1 MYGFDHS
8 VKTKFAR
15 IGFGYGFLWGL
26 VALAVMKLGLN
37 AGSREL
43 LQVMPTYL
51 PGAALTGMIVTLILK
66 EPLQKARCWAVIPW
80 GLLALL
86 LGTLL
91 FATVMLVINAGYE
104 WAHALS
110 YRGPLEALQS
120 IQLHDSL
127 SMFVWY
133 PLYGFGTIVPILLAV
148 LNCWDLRRR
157 IIQASNQP

>member
-1 MYGFDHS
+1 M
-8 VKTKFAR
+8 KTKLAR
-15 IGFGYGFLWGL
+15 IGFGYGLLWGF
-26 VALAVMKLGLN
+26 VALAVMKLCLN
-37 AGSREL
+37 AGRREL

-51 PGAALTGMIVTLILK
+51 LGASLTGILVSFILRV
-66 EPLQKARCWAVIPW
+66 PLQKARNWAVIPW

-91 FATVMLVINAGYE
+91 FAAVMLVINAGHE

-120 IQLHDSL
+120 VHLHDSL
-127 SMFVWY
+127 IMFAWY
-133 PLYGFGTIVPILLAV
+133 PLYGFGTIVPIFLAM

-157 IIQASNQP
+157 MLQASAQG

>member
-1 MYGFDHS
+1 M
-8 VKTKFAR
+8 KTKLAF
-15 IGFGYGFLWGL
+15 IGLGYGLLWGL
-26 VALAVMKLGLN
+26 VALVVMKLCLN
-37 AGSREL
+37 AGLREL

-51 PGAALTGMIVTLILK
+51 PGAALTGMLVTFILK
-66 EPLQKARCWAVIPW
+66 GPLQKARSWAVAPW
-80 GLLALL
+80 GLLSLL

-91 FATVMLVINAGYE
+91 FAAVMLVINAVGE
-104 WAHALS
+104 WTHALS

-127 SMFVWY
+127 IMFFWY

-157 IIQASNQP
+157 MIVATNKG

>member
-1 MYGFDHS
+1 M
-8 VKTKFAR
+8 KTKFAR
-15 IGFGYGFLWGL
+15 IGFGYGLLWGL
-26 VALAVMKLGLN
+26 VALAVMKLCLN

-51 PGAALTGMIVTLILK
+51 PGAALTGMLVTFILK

-91 FATVMLVINAGYE
+91 FAAVMLVINAGYD

-110 YRGPLEALQS
+110 YRGPLESLQS

-127 SMFVWY
+127 IMFVWY
-133 PLYGFGTIVPILLAV
+133 PLYGFGTIVPIVLAV

-157 IIQASNQP
+157 MILATDKG

>member
-1 MYGFDHS
+1 M
-8 VKTKFAR
+8 KTKLAF
-15 IGFGYGFLWGL
+15 IGLGYGLLWGL
-26 VALAVMKLGLN
+26 VALVVMKLCLN
-37 AGSREL
+37 AGVREL

-51 PGAALTGMIVTLILK
+51 PGAALTGMIVTFILK
-66 EPLQKARCWAVIPW
+66 GPLQKARSWAVAPW
-80 GLLALL
+80 GLLSLL

-91 FATVMLVINAGYE
+91 FAAVMLVINAVGE

-127 SMFVWY
+127 IMFFWY

-157 IIQASNQP
+157 MLQAADKG

>member
-1 MYGFDHS
+1 M
-8 VKTKFAR
+8 KTTLAR
-15 IGFGYGFLWGL
+15 LGLGYGLLWGL
-26 VALAVMKLGLN
+26 VALAVVNLCLN
-37 AGSREL
+37 AGHHEL
-43 LQVMPTYL
+43 VQVMPTYL
-51 PGAALTGMIVTLILK
+51 LGAALTGMLVTFMLCV
-66 EPLQKARCWAVIPW
+66 PLQKARSWAVMPW

-91 FATVMLVINAGYE
+91 FAAVMLVINAVYE
-104 WAHALS
+104 WALALS
-110 YRGPLEALQS
+110 YRGPLEALQG

-157 IIQASNQP
+157 MIQSSTQT